1 MSHEACVALSVFSC
15 APPATC
21 HVQTQLQADLRGA
34 RAENETL
41 GEENR
46 ELRERL
52 EVLEYLVAT
61 AGENG
66 GVGEPQV
73 PVAFVAGGWL
83 RPWGP
88 R

>member
-1 MSHEACVALSVFSC
+1 M
-15 APPATC
+15 
-21 HVQTQLQADLRGA
+21 QTQLQADLRGA

-61 AGENG
+61 AGESG

-73 PVAFVAGGWL
+73 PIAFVAGGGCGL
-83 RPWGP
+83 AVQEDWGEKSSP
-88 R
+88 GLHMGMYKHVDV